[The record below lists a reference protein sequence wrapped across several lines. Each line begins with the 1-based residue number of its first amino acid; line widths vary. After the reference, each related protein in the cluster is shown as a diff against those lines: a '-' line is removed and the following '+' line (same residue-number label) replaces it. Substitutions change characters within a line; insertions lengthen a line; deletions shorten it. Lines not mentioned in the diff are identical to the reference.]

1 MGYQLI
7 PLFILLAVLLAAGV
21 ALIADAGVRL
31 LRGQRR

>member
-1 MGYQLI
+1 MNYQ
-7 PLFILLAVLLAAGV
+7 FIVLVVFLAMLLAVGI